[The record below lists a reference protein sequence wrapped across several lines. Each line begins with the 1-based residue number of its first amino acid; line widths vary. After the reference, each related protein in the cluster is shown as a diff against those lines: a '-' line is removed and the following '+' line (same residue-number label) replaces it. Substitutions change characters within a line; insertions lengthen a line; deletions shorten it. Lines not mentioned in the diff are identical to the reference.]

1 MLGLFQAIQL
11 ILAISGL
18 TGLTL
23 GQNANVF
30 VDYPPGMGVQCQV
43 AVDFF
48 DANSKTIE
56 TNTFTLAPGQTKKVS
71 LSKNQLGIFAPHPL
85 FWFFAG
91 VTACDGSAA
100 NCQSES
106 GACESLTLT
115 AYDTDAVGNVV
126 LLLNSTS
133 RTAAPASAD

>member
-1 MLGLFQAIQL
+1 MLGLFQTIQL

-23 GQNANVF
+23 GQNANVL
-30 VDYPPGMGVQCQV
+30 VAYPPGPGVQCQV

-48 DANSKTIE
+48 DANSKPIE
-56 TNTFTLAPGQTKKVS
+56 TNSFTLGPGQTKKVT
-71 LSKNQLGIFAPHPL
+71 LSKNQLGILTPHPL

-100 NCQSES
+100 NCQSEL
-106 GACESLTLT
+106 GACGSLTLT
-115 AYDTDAVGNVV
+115 AYDTDAFGNVV
-126 LLLNSTS
+126 LLLNQSA
-133 RTAAPASAD
+133 RLAARQPS

>member
-1 MLGLFQAIQL
+1 MLGLFQTIQL

-23 GQNANVF
+23 GQNANVL
-30 VDYPPGMGVQCQV
+30 VAYPPGPGVQCQV

-48 DANSKTIE
+48 DANSKPIE
-56 TNTFTLAPGQTKKVS
+56 TNTFTLGPGQTKKVS
-71 LSKNQLGIFAPHPL
+71 LSKNQLGILTPHPL

-100 NCQSES
+100 NCHTEN
-106 GACESLTLT
+106 ACESLSLT
-115 AYDTDAVGNVV
+115 AYDTDALGNVV
-126 LLLNSTS
+126 LLLNQSA
-133 RTAAPASAD
+133 RFAARLPS